1 MQSSPGQM
9 KVVVVT
15 NTDDHVIRIFDGSTS
30 PLPEISLL
38 SRRVLEFRSPSDYIA
53 RVIISCDEWCNI
65 RPVEL
70 PRCSNLCGKI
80 THVSSKDIYNP
91 GIKPYIKRTKNLFG
105 TFTCVYSKHANF
117 HTGAAMSSTLFRGG
131 SRTADIKLVIGHIFV
146 ECYVDSILVHNCVFT
161 GNLGVPV
168 SKNNSAVQRS
178 IEQELQCEAEIL
190 VCLCD
195 ENMFAI
201 SCLLKSFK
209 APLLAVGAGDAE
221 VSSVRVNICRTGV
234 LNIFIAIPGGI
245 DARLHLDEALAPVA
259 LRIFNAIARVV

>member
-1 MQSSPGQM
+1 M

-15 NTDDHVIRIFDGSTS
+15 NTDDHVIRMIDGSTS
-30 PLPEISLL
+30 PLTEISLL
-38 SRRVLEFRSPSDYIA
+38 SRRVLEFRDPADYIT
-53 RVIISCDEWCNI
+53 RVIISCDDPRNI
-65 RPVEL
+65 RKAEL

-80 THVSSKDIYNP
+80 THVATKDIYNP
-91 GIKPYIKRTKNLFG
+91 GIRPYIRRTKNLFG
-105 TFTCVYSKHANF
+105 LFTCVYSKYANF

-131 SRTADIKLVIGHIFV
+131 NRTADIKRAIEHIFI
-146 ECYVDSILVHNCVFT
+146 ECYVDKIIVHNCVFT

-168 SKNNSAVQRS
+168 SRNNSAVQKS
-178 IEQELQCEAEIL
+178 IEEELQCRAEII

-209 APLLAVGAGDAE
+209 TPLLEVGSGDSE
-221 VSSVRVNICRTGV
+221 VSGVRVNICRTGV

-245 DARLHLDEALAPVA
+245 DARLHLDETLAPLA
-259 LRIFNAIARVV
+259 HRIFNAIARVV